1 VSAMTTYAS
10 TKDDFGMLANRIQ
23 RANAPAAEL
32 VRHVMTNSGT
42 RFAVLQKAG
51 KTTHIERL
59 IEAEAWCDAALAL
72 VATELPGWSLR
83 RLVCENGEWFC
94 SLTQQPNI
102 STELDDTA
110 DGRHDVLALAI
121 LGAFL
126 EARKRMHSVRPPP
139 GRAVP
144 RIEPLPGFALCCD
157 NFA

>member
-1 VSAMTTYAS
+1 MTTYAL
-10 TKDDFGMLANRIQ
+10 TQDDFDTLANRIQ
-23 RANAPAAEL
+23 RADAAAAEL
-32 VRHVMTNSGT
+32 FRHVMANSGT
-42 RFAVLQKAG
+42 RFAILQKAG
-51 KTTHIERL
+51 KTAHIERL
-59 IEAEAWCDAALAL
+59 IEAEAWCDAALTL
-72 VATELPGWSLR
+72 VATELPGWSVR

-102 STELDDTA
+102 PMELDDVA

-126 EARKRMHSVRPPP
+126 EARKRMNYGRPVP

-144 RIEPLPGFALCCD
+144 RIEPLPGVALCCD

>member
-1 VSAMTTYAS
+1 MTTFTAAQ
-10 TKDDFGMLANRIQ
+10 DDFDALANYIRE
-23 RANAPAAEL
+23 ANAATTDV
-32 VRHVMTNSGT
+32 VRHLVTTSCA
-42 RFAVLQKAG
+42 RFAILQKAG
-51 KTTHIERL
+51 KTAHIERL

-72 VATELPGWSLR
+72 VATELPGWSVR

-102 STELDDTA
+102 PMELDDVA

-126 EARKRMHSVRPPP
+126 EARKRMNYGRPVP
-139 GRAVP
+139 GRVVP
-144 RIEPLPGFALCCD
+144 RIEPLPGVALCCD